1 MLIKASNLL
10 NKNGLILYMVCS
22 FLKNE
27 TEDQINN
34 FLNLRKD
41 FQILNFE
48 LRMQN
53 TRYSKLIKKNFMLTL
68 PDIILNHNI
77 DGYFA
82 SYLEKIK

>member
-48 LRMQN
+48 LRKQN

>member
-10 NKNGLILYMVCS
+10 NINGLILYMVCS